1 MYNNTYR
8 KVGAPVED
16 MMKVLRY
23 GFSVLVHEDM
33 VIQAIQS
40 PYAWNNHS
48 IWGGRER
55 ETERERGGG
64 GEEESP
70 LAPYESYKVARQ
82 NNLATKLA
90 PKQFGGWHRWEM
102 ENS

>member
-8 KVGAPVED
+8 KVGALVED

-55 ETERERGGG
+55 ETERERRRRRRRRI
-64 GEEESP
+64 S
-70 LAPYESYKVARQ
+70 
-82 NNLATKLA
+82 
-90 PKQFGGWHRWEM
+90 FGPIRIL
-102 ENS
+102 